1 MKKAET
7 SLFVF
12 GLYMIL
18 IVGTGFMVM
27 PSVVLGTFNLSFG
40 DDTWIRF
47 VGMMAAIVGVYYI
60 VAARY
65 HLKELYGW
73 TVIMRFFAAVFML
86 LMVLIGKVETSV
98 IGFAI
103 IEVAGASWTWMT
115 TQQKTSRVPS

>member
-27 PSVVLGTFNLSFG
+27 PAFALGMFNLSFG

-65 HLKELYGW
+65 HLKELYSW

-86 LMVLIGKVETSV
+86 LMVLTGKVEVSV

-103 IEVAGASWTWMT
+103 IEIAGASWTLMAM
-115 TQQKTSRVPS
+115 QRKTSKVTS